1 MNNRV
6 CFARDKLPGLVS
18 NVASNATSNAINKF
32 VRRTSQKGVVS
43 VRKKFTVSILNK
55 DMDDIIKIGSSLEYP
70 GILIDGATEAAKYEI
85 KNMKVDLLVIC

>member
-1 MNNRV
+1 MNNRA

-32 VRRTSQKGVVS
+32 VRKTSQKGVVS
-43 VRKKFTVSILNK
+43 VRKKFTVSILNE
-55 DMDDIIKIGSSLEYP
+55 DMDDIIKIGSSLENP
-70 GILIDGATEAAKYEI
+70 GILIDGVTEAAKHEI